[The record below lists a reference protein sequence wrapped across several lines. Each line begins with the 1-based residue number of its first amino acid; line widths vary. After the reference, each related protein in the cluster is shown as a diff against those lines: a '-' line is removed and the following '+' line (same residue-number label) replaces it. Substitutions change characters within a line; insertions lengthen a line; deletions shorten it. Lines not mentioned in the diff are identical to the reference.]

1 MRQGHTLLELLVVL
15 TIVGICLATVIPRA
29 TGVLDWIA
37 ADGAAHDVTTALAVA
52 RQVAVGR
59 GLVARLRMAPESL
72 VVDIKDT
79 SGWVPWRR
87 FPGPSSHGVSLE
99 VSNPE
104 VVFSSLGAG
113 LGPANTTVT
122 LTRGAHL
129 ERITTSRLGRVKR
142 W

>member
-1 MRQGHTLLELLVVL
+1 MRKGHTLLELLVVL
-15 TIVGICLATVIPRA
+15 TIVGICLAIALPPA

-37 ADGAAHDVTTALAVA
+37 ADGAAHDVTMALAAA

-59 GLVARLRMAPESL
+59 GQAARLRLAPESL
-72 VVDIKDT
+72 VVDVHDT
-79 SGWVPWRR
+79 GGWVPWRR
-87 FPGPSSHGVSLE
+87 FPGPSSRGVSLE

-104 VVFSSLGAG
+104 VVFSPLGVG
-113 LGPANTTVT
+113 LAAANTTVT
-122 LTRGAHL
+122 LSRGAHQ